1 MRISAKRV
9 EVIATPLTDDEW
21 TIIGA
26 AAALIV
32 AIAKA
37 SN

>member
-1 MRISAKRV
+1 MRIEAKQV

-26 AAALIV
+26 AVMLIV
-32 AIAKA
+32 AIGKA